1 MTSIPA
7 TELWRRFAR
16 AARID
21 AIYGDPSDLFEV
33 VPVPAAV
40 AQTFAAA
47 HVRVHGRRAAVHAGP
62 GVVIFPAAR
71 RGPRRVFDAGSSD
84 ALAAAVG
91 ELDGSGEF
99 ELRVDLRPD
108 QPVDDVVLPSAPL
121 EEAWV
126 EPDPEAIAA
135 LRSATSAVVLAGPG
149 VIDHGAVPGL
159 HDLAVA
165 AGLGVLNTWGAKGVF
180 HWRSQH
186 HLATVGLQAEDFVL
200 AGLAEVD
207 LIIATG
213 VDRAESPDRRWQL
226 APTLTLA
233 PAALAPLA
241 EHAASARRLPDVP
254 RLRAL
259 LADVTQRGW
268 SSEGVPIAPSRATS
282 HYGECIAAG
291 GLIAAD
297 AGLAGYWV
305 ARTLGTSRLGAVIVP
320 STRWPGFAAA
330 CVAVAVLRHPNQPA
344 LAVIDGPTDTATAAI
359 VEAAAALG
367 IRVPVEVWDPDGER
381 LDAEMHRQRLR
392 GLLFGRFEEGP
403 STLATDPRQLGEMID
418 AAGPVVAWT

>member
-1 MTSIPA
+1 MMSIPA

-21 AIYGDPSDLFEV
+21 ALYGDPSDLFEV
-33 VPVPAAV
+33 VRVPAAV
-40 AQTFAAA
+40 ARTCAAA
-47 HVRVHGRRAAVHAGP
+47 HVRVHGRRAAVHVGP
-62 GVVIFPAAR
+62 GSVIFPATRPGAR
-71 RGPRRVFDAGSSD
+71 RVVDVGSSD
-84 ALAAAVG
+84 ALAAAVA
-91 ELDGSGEF
+91 ELDGGGDL
-99 ELRVDLRPD
+99 ELRVALRPV
-108 QPVDDVVLPSAPL
+108 QPVDDVVPPSVPL
-121 EEAWV
+121 EDAWAD
-126 EPDPEAIAA
+126 PDPQAIAA
-135 LRSATSAVVLAGPG
+135 LQAAASVVVLAGPG
-149 VIDHGAVPGL
+149 VIEQGAVAGL

-165 AGLGVLNTWGAKGVF
+165 AGVGVLNTWGAKGVF

-186 HLATVGLQAEDFVL
+186 HLATVGLQADDFVL
-200 AGLAEVD
+200 AGLADAD

-213 VDRAESPDRRWQL
+213 LDQAESPDRAWQL
-226 APTLTLA
+226 APVLTLA

-241 EHAASARRLPDVP
+241 ERCASARLLPGAP

-268 SSEGVPIAPSRATS
+268 SAEGVPIAPSRATL

-305 ARTLGTSRLGAVIVP
+305 ARTLGTSRLGGVIAP

-330 CVAVAVLRHPNQPA
+330 CVAVALLRHPHQPA
-344 LAVIDGPTDTATAAI
+344 LAVTDGPMDGATAAI

-367 IRVPVEVWDPDGER
+367 VRVPVEVWDPAGER
-381 LDAEMHRQRLR
+381 LDADSHRQRLH
-392 GLLFGRFEEGP
+392 GLLFGSIESGP
-403 STLATDPRQLGEMID
+403 STLATDPRQLEEMID
-418 AAGPVVAWT
+418 AAGAVVAWA